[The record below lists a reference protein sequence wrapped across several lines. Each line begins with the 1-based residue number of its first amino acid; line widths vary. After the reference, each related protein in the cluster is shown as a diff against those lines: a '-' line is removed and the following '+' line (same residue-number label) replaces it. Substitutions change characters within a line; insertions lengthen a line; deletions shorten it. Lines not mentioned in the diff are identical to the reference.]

1 MTVEECFHRLMQ
13 MRETTVCQLEDEDYA
28 DVLTHDTDVDVFNM
42 AIEALEKQI
51 PKEPKIEQIKYGS
64 IAKCPTCD
72 KLCYGFDYC
81 IGCGQRMNWSDNN
94 E

>member
-51 PKEPKIEQIKYGS
+51 PKKYKKDRYHFRCQMCNFEILSWFNYCPK
-64 IAKCPTCD
+64 
-72 KLCYGFDYC
+72 
-81 IGCGQRMNWSDNN
+81 CGQRFNRYDN